1 MNLFE
6 LNDGTMI
13 NLECIQTISPVD
25 NNGFNL
31 YVFRINFNNH
41 WVEVVG
47 KTREEAERFRGAII
61 SMRATYNRVE
71 G

>member
-6 LNDGTMI
+6 LKDGTMI

-41 WVEVVG
+41 WIEVVD
-47 KTREEAERFRGAII
+47 KSLVNAERLRKELI
-61 SMRATYNRVE
+61 SMITDRIV
-71 G
+71 